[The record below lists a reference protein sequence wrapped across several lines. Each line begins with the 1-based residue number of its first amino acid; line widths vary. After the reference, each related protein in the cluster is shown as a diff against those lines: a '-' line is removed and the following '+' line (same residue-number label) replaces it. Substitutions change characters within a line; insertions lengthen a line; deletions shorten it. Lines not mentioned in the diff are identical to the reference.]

1 MIDIPKDSRGFNRT
15 LYPCPQCGKK
25 RRSKCGLCR
34 ECKHANN
41 RAKRQA
47 VSPTHYQEQVVLDNR
62 GYKRT
67 LYPCPGCGKLRKA
80 NYGKC
85 RKCHDSERKTSS
97 LKERK
102 CFDCSKPLAPYKT
115 SKRCYTC
122 EQVRR
127 RTLKLGTLPE
137 ARAMSERERKKAQE
151 SYWLRRGEVPPDREV
166 IAAAKFSRRQKKCPT
181 CGVKI
186 TTRKCVACA
195 VLNRVG
201 EKGFR

>member
-1 MIDIPKDSRGFNRT
+1 MIDHPRDKYGFRRT
-15 LYPCPQCGKK
+15 LYPCPQCQKP

-34 ECKHANN
+34 ECKQAND
-41 RAKRQA
+41 RVRRQA
-47 VSPTHYQEQVVLDNR
+47 ISPTHYQEEVVLDNR

-67 LYPCPGCGKLRKA
+67 RYPCPGCGALRNVKF
-80 NYGKC
+80 GKC
-85 RKCHDSERKTSS
+85 RKCYESERKAST

-102 CFDCSKPLAPYKT
+102 CFDCSKPLTPYKT

-122 EQVRR
+122 EQARR
-127 RTLKLGTLPE
+127 RALIDPQQPKQKIV
-137 ARAMSERERKKAQE
+137 SERQKEKAQDN
-151 SYWLRRGEVPPDREV
+151 YWMRRGEVPPDRNV
-166 IAAAKFSRRQKKCPT
+166 IAAAKYSRRQKKCPT

-186 TTRKCVACA
+186 TTRECVACA